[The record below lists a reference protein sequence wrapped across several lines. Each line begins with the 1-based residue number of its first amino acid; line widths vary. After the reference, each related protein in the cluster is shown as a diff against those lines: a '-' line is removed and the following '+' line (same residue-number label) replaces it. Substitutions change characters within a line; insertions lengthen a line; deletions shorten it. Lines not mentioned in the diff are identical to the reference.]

1 MFITED
7 DEIIVFDDIKKQIV
21 TNNGVEN
28 FEDSPSPIH
37 NALNYFFNDSSF
49 DDNKII
55 TIKVTKNLEN
65 PLLIIWVVNGPQL
78 EIPS

>member
-37 NALNYFFNDSSF
+37 NPLNYFFNDSSF

-65 PLLIIWVVNGPQL
+65 GL
-78 EIPS
+78 